1 MLKSLTI
8 NNIVLIEKA
17 EIEFASGLC
26 ILSGETGSGKSI
38 LLDAL
43 GLATGARSNLR
54 LIGNCGEKAQVV
66 AVFNI
71 KNNAKCKEILAENE
85 LLNLE
90 DENLLTIRRSISEN
104 GGKIFVNDNLISLN
118 LLAKIAENLIEIHGQ
133 NDQSNLLNSRFH
145 LEILDN
151 FANNSQSLEKLG
163 KIYKNL
169 REVENKILEIK
180 QQKEKLQREK
190 EYLQHVIS
198 ELENANILENEE
210 EILLQKKEQLIAKE
224 KILKFLSE
232 VKIYLNEANSNLIS
246 AQRSLMRGQNV
257 INNFLPK
264 EVENFEKLNEE
275 IDKNNQSLDSA
286 IDNFDAIISEIS
298 GNEDNL
304 EEIEERLFFLRSLA
318 RKHSCRIVELNLVI
332 INSKEKLENIAQ
344 IEGGEIELEK
354 QQKQLLGQYQ
364 ETASTLSKSR
374 QQAALILSK
383 KVEDELK
390 FLKMDSVKFLVSL
403 QKNSAEISAIGFE
416 SCNFKAAINN
426 NVFDNISK
434 IASGGELSRFMLAL
448 KVALL
453 GVNLVPTI
461 IFDEIDTGIGG
472 AVANAVGN
480 RLKKLGENL
489 QVMVVTHQ
497 AQIAAKADL
506 HFKVSKIKEKSV
518 VKTLVEKLN
527 SKSSKEEIARMLSGE
542 NVSEASIAAAKVL
555 IEG

>member
-1 MLKSLTI
+1 VLKSLTI
-8 NNIVLIEKA
+8 NNVVLIEKA

-43 GLATGARSNLR
+43 GLAAGSRSNLH
-54 LIGNCGEKAQVV
+54 LIGNCGEKAQV
-66 AVFNI
+66 AAIFNI

-90 DENLLTIRRSISEN
+90 DENLLTIRRIISEN
-104 GGKIFVNDNLISLN
+104 SGKIFVNDTLISLN

-133 NDQSNLLNSRFH
+133 HDQSNLLNSRFH

-151 FANNSQSLEKLG
+151 FANHSQSLEKLG

-198 ELENANILENEE
+198 ELENSNILENEE

-298 GNEDNL
+298 GNENNL
-304 EEIEERLFFLRSLA
+304 EEIEERLFSLRSLA
-318 RKHSCRIVELNLVI
+318 RKHSCRIAELNLVI

-344 IEGGEIELEK
+344 IEGNEIDLEK
-354 QQKQLLGQYQ
+354 QQKQLFKQYQ
-364 ETASTLSKSR
+364 ETASALSKSR
-374 QQAALILSK
+374 QQAALILGK

-403 QKNSAEISAIGFE
+403 EKNISEISALGFE

-426 NVFDNISK
+426 NVFNNIAK

-480 RLKKLGENL
+480 RLKKLGESL

-506 HFKVSKIKEKSV
+506 HFKVSKIKEKNT
-518 VKTLVEKLN
+518 VKTLVEKLD